1 MPGTRD
7 FMKRVPDHG
16 LLVVLEGIDGTG
28 KSTLSRALAEALTL
42 RGESVVLSREPTD
55 GPHGRRLR
63 ESATKGR
70 LSPDEELAT
79 FIADRREHV
88 AKLILPS
95 LASGK
100 VVILDRYYFSTAA
113 YQGSR
118 GLDWRRI
125 LALNEDFAPEPD
137 VLLILE
143 LDPKLSLGRIQGR
156 GDQANE
162 FERLDNLQK
171 VDAVFRSLDRPGLVR
186 LDATLPREVLAERA
200 VEVIL
205 RARTAF

>member
-1 MPGTRD
+1 MRRPTD
-7 FMKRVPDHG
+7 TG

-28 KSTLSRALAEALTL
+28 KSTLARSLASRLSEL
-42 RGESVVLSREPTD
+42 GVPVVASREPTD

-70 LSPDEELAT
+70 LSPAEELET

-88 AKLILPS
+88 AQLILPS
-95 LASGK
+95 LRAGK
-100 VVILDRYYFSTAA
+100 VVLLDRYYFSTAA

-118 GLDWRRI
+118 GLDWREI
-125 LALNEDFAPEPD
+125 LRRNEEFAPEPD

-143 LDPKLSLGRIQGR
+143 LDPRQSLGRIQGR

-171 VDAVFRSLDRPGLVR
+171 VDAVFRALDRPGLLR
-186 LDATLPREVLAERA
+186 LDATLPREELCQRA
-200 VEVIL
+200 VDAVMAVWK
-205 RARTAF
+205 ARQQA